1 MSEDKNKTKDET
13 DGDSDGAVNDNDNGG
28 EVSADGGG
36 GGAAIE
42 EMDADA
48 LRLAYAELRELYL
61 RALAEQQNMRVRRDR
76 EAAEGLRFAVT
87 GLARDLLEVDDNLS
101 RALAEMAR
109 AEKTGG
115 GDGLREGLEMVARGL
130 RDALGRHGVRVFRAE
145 GERLDPHV
153 HEAMAEVE
161 SPLPAGYITDVIQE
175 GWMIHDRLLR
185 AARVMVSRGGA
196 ENSRGGGDS
205 DGDKK
210 GDE

>member
-13 DGDSDGAVNDNDNGG
+13 DGDSDGAVNDNGG
-28 EVSADGGG
+28 EGSADGGG
-36 GGAAIE
+36 GVVAIE

-109 AEKTGG
+109 ADKTGA

-185 AARVMVSRGGA
+185 AARVMVSRGG
-196 ENSRGGGDS
+196 GGDS
-205 DGDKK
+205 DDGKK

>member
-1 MSEDKNKTKDET
+1 MVTR
-13 DGDSDGAVNDNDNGG
+13 G
-28 EVSADGGG
+28 
-36 GGAAIE
+36 
-42 EMDADA
+42 
-48 LRLAYAELRELYL
+48 
-61 RALAEQQNMRVRRDR
+61 RR
-76 EAAEGLRFAVT
+76 G
-87 GLARDLLEVDDNLS
+87 
-101 RALAEMAR
+101 
-109 AEKTGG
+109 
-115 GDGLREGLEMVARGL
+115 
-130 RDALGRHGVRVFRAE
+130 ALGRHGVRVVRAE